1 MRRVLIVMLVLM
13 HSTLSFAGAGA
24 GSPSL
29 EARESELDVIGL
41 EQVTVH
47 QNELIEVFLTLH
59 NLGESDDT
67 FSFQLEST
75 FKSPYTYFDKHICVF
90 SMKMKPTHM

>member
-1 MRRVLIVMLVLM
+1 MIVVLILM

-24 GSPSL
+24 GSSPL

-41 EQVTVH
+41 AQVTVH

-59 NLGESDDT
+59 NTGEDDDT

-75 FKSPYTYFDKHICVF
+75 VNGYSGIIAT
-90 SMKMKPTHM
+90 TE